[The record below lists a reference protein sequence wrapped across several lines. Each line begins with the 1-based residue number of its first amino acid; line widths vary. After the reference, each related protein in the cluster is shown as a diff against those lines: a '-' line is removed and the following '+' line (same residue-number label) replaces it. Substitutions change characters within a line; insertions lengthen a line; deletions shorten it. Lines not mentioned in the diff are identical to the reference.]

1 MTKSVTILM
10 PSDLHEA
17 SREVL
22 EYLSM
27 SMSGYMRR
35 RLLELISDYS
45 EQQQTHKFDDL
56 LKRYRMGTR

>member
-1 MTKSVTILM
+1 M